1 MKDLA
6 AALAKAQLTIK
17 SALKD
22 TKGQIGQNR
31 NYKYADLTSVWDAC
45 RSSLSENGIAV
56 IQKTD
61 FDGSAMWVETVLL
74 HSSGDMMS
82 GRFPLR
88 PTQETPQAY
97 GSALTY
103 ARRYSLASMVGVV
116 TEDDDGSEASG
127 NRQERQETTVSAPVL
142 LPKPVDRGK
151 AAETYVYAS
160 IKAIGAMTNPHDI
173 DTWYASEAEKITKLK
188 LGYPE
193 QFRELMAGLT
203 AQRAAVTREAAE

>member
-1 MKDLA
+1 LKDLA

-142 LPKPVDRGK
+142 LPKPVDKGK
-151 AAETYVYAS
+151 AAETYVYSA
-160 IKAIGAMTNPHDI
+160 IKTIGAMTNPHDI
-173 DTWYASEAEKITKLK
+173 DAWYASEAEKIAKLK
-188 LGYPE
+188 LGYPD
-193 QFRELMAGLT
+193 QYRELMAGLT
-203 AQRAAVTREAAE
+203 AQRAAVSKVAAE

>member
-127 NRQERQETTVSAPVL
+127 NRQERQETTASAPVL
-142 LPKPVDRGK
+142 LPKPADKGK
-151 AAETYVYAS
+151 AAETYVYSA
-160 IKAIGAMTNPHDI
+160 IKTIGTMTNPHDI
-173 DTWYASEAEKITKLK
+173 DAWYASETEKIAKLK
-188 LGYPE
+188 LGYPD
-193 QFRELMAGLT
+193 QFRELMAGIT
-203 AQRAAVTREAAE
+203 AQRQAVSKVAAE